1 MQLVKAILSGDI
13 AIKVSLFK
21 WSSQC
26 PCLQTIALALE
37 ATKFWKEKIFLI
49 TQFRRNNSKK
59 KEFLFWTWYK
69 KITGYF
75 TVT

>member
-37 ATKFWKEKIFLI
+37 ATKFWKEKKFFLI
-49 TQFRRNNSKK
+49 TQFR
-59 KEFLFWTWYK
+59 YK